1 MPSFKVPCPS
11 CEAPVLIKDTKL
23 VGTKVECPKCKYRFK
38 VEEPAAD
45 AKDKK
50 GDAKKDAKADAKKDK
65 KAGGKNK
72 KLVPIIIGV
81 VAVLVLVGVAFA
93 FMGGKKKTPTPTPTP
108 RPMNPDGTPADGPGP
123 DGPGPGPVGPSPVP
137 AAPLS
142 KANTTNLLPA
152 DAVAV
157 YRFNLDR
164 LRESPAYATLADTT
178 TRGLFRDSM
187 GFDADDVETYIH
199 CVTGPAR
206 EPFGVIRLGNP
217 VKTPELTAVVARARL
232 SKLDPKP
239 LAIKKK
245 WSLYAVE
252 SNPFL
257 GAVAQAMAMRSLL
270 GDVYDRVPSA
280 APAAPAKP
288 MGVCVYDTQHV
299 LVGDHA
305 LLKAFLESLDN
316 DGNPPFKTLYTPPPP
331 PAPTP
336 TDPMGAPPAAPP
348 PPPAPV
354 APPPGSTGEKP
365 FTGVDTY
372 RTVDNVLKLAMD
384 VMEADR
390 TSTPLLV
397 YAEKFNKAEYDPK
410 QMKKD
415 YQSLSDTL
423 APIAARTVLLSGNVT
438 TFTQRQVVANLRVAL
453 EKKEDAAQFA
463 KEQLGPGLTITA
475 ELLRLLLGLPVEFR
489 DYTKGGE
496 TMLQPGMGLP
506 GTPGGPPGS
515 DSGMLGPP
523 GVPGRPGMGGPGGA
537 PLGPPPPRPGPIGEG
552 PGAPGVAPPGMG
564 VPGMGLPG
572 DMGMVDPNAP
582 PPVVSHIDL
591 GMTDN
596 QLILAVD
603 ITWTETAYRTVV
615 APRLVSVTNQIK
627 GKLAVFASEFS
638 WHALAAAGPK
648 AAADPNKPMFPRG
661 TADRRANA
669 ERFGLEYPPDTRV
682 SLFAELLPHMGR
694 GELARTL
701 RPGLAWYDKDNLPA
715 PGLDR
720 AGAWVPELLVP
731 DYPQSAWRAVSP
743 MAPDH
748 VLGATNYV
756 AIAGSGI
763 NVARADPTSP
773 TFPKTKVGMTGYGWG
788 SKPADVTDGLSNTV
802 YMMQTPPGLQ
812 QPWIAGGGATVR
824 GFDENDPMGA
834 FRYPQRGR
842 TKPGSYALMGDG
854 SVRFIP
860 HDIDPKVLL
869 ALGTRAGGDADALAD
884 LNKVAPKVEPP
895 EPKKDDKP
903 EPPPAPKP
911 EAKKDEPKKDPEP
924 KKEPEKK

>member
-1 MPSFKVPCPS
+1 MPNFKVPCPS
-11 CEAPVLIKDTKL
+11 CEAPVLIKDVKL

-45 AKDKK
+45 AKKGDAKK
-50 GDAKKDAKADAKKDK
+50 GDAKKDAKGAGAAKADK
-65 KAGGKNK
+65 KATGGKNK

-93 FMGGKKKTPTPTPTP
+93 FMGGKPKKPISSTPPGKQPL
-108 RPMNPDGTPADGPGP
+108 NPDGTDPNNPNPENPGT
-123 DGPGPGPVGPSPVP
+123 GPSVPVVP
-137 AAPLS
+137 SAPLS
-142 KANTTNLLPA
+142 KANTTNLLPG

-157 YRFNLDR
+157 YRFNLDKV
-164 LRESPAYATLADTT
+164 RESPAHATLADTA

-187 GFDADDVETYIH
+187 GFEADDVETYLH
-199 CVTGPAR
+199 CVTGPTR
-206 EPFGVIRLGNP
+206 EAFGVIRLGNP
-217 VKTPELTAVVARARL
+217 VKTPELTAAVVRAKL

-239 LAIKKK
+239 VAIKKK
-245 WSLYAVE
+245 WNLYAVE

-257 GAVAQAMAMRSLL
+257 GAVGQAMAMRSLF
-270 GDVYDRVPSA
+270 GEVYERVPSA
-280 APAAPAKP
+280 VPAAAGKP
-288 MGVCVYDTQHV
+288 MGLCVYDTQHI

-316 DGNPPFKTLYTPPPP
+316 DGNPPFKTTYTPPTA
-331 PAPTP
+331 PAPP
-336 TDPMGAPPAAPP
+336 STDPMGAPPAPP
-348 PPPAPV
+348 AMPPAPAP
-354 APPPGSTGEKP
+354 APPPGAGSDK
-365 FTGVDTY
+365 FTTVDTY
-372 RTVDNVLKLAMD
+372 RTIDNVLKVALDA
-384 VMEADR
+384 MEADR
-390 TSTPLLV
+390 TATPLLV
-397 YAEKFNKAEYDPK
+397 YAEKFKNEEYDPK

-415 YQSLSDTL
+415 YQALSEAL

-438 TFTQRQVVANLRVAL
+438 TFTQRQLVANLRIAL
-453 EKKEDAAQFA
+453 QSKDDAQQFA
-463 KEQLGPGLTITA
+463 KEKLVPGLTITA
-475 ELLRLLLGLPVEFR
+475 ELLRLLLSLPVEFR
-489 DYTKGGE
+489 DYTQGGE
-496 TMLQPGMGLP
+496 AMLPGMGLP
-506 GTPGGPPGS
+506 G
-515 DSGMLGPP
+515 M
-523 GVPGRPGMGGPGGA
+523 
-537 PLGPPPPRPGPIGEG
+537 GPPPPPGALPGMGPPPPPPGMGPPPPPPGGFGMGRPGDGGINEG
-552 PGAPGVAPPGMG
+552 PGVVVPPGMG
-564 VPGMGLPG
+564 VIDPN
-572 DMGMVDPNAP
+572 DPNARP
-582 PPVVSHIDL
+582 ATISHIDL

-596 QLILAVD
+596 QLIIGLD
-603 ITWTETAYRTVV
+603 LTWTDTAYRSVV

-627 GKLAVFASEFS
+627 GKMAVFASEFS
-638 WHALAAAGPK
+638 LHALAAVPK
-648 AAADPNKPMFPRG
+648 VVVEPNKPGFPRG
-661 TADRRANA
+661 TADRRANVD
-669 ERFGLEYPPDTRV
+669 RFGLGYPPDTRV
-682 SLFAELLPHMGR
+682 SFIAELLPHMGR
-694 GELARTL
+694 GDLARTL
-701 RPGLAWYDKDNLPA
+701 KPGLAWFDKDNLPA

-748 VLGATNYV
+748 VMGATNYV

-763 NVARADPTSP
+763 NIAREDPSSP

-842 TKPGSYALMGDG
+842 NKPGSYALMGDG

-884 LNKVAPKVEPP
+884 LNKIAPKVEPP
-895 EPKKDDKP
+895 EPKKDEKP
-903 EPPPAPKP
+903 EPPPAPPKPP
-911 EAKKDEPKKDPEP
+911 EAKKDEPKKDEP
-924 KKEPEKK
+924 KKEPEPKKG